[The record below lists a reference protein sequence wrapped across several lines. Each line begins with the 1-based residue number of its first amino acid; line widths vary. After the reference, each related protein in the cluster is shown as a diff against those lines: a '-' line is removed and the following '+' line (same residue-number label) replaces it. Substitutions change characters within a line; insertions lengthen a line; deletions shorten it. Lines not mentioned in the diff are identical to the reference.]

1 MGVPAISTEKKSIG
15 EVCKLQKRGRETIGK
30 KSKWRGEKI
39 PTESESLKEKKAVDC
54 ICDIPWMAAGKQ
66 QSEVQYQEVHTVR
79 EPRVDPDI
87 HVGTPLHIFKT
98 RMKTQGGWTVL
109 YNEILLEEGLQ
120 LSLQRENK
128 QPSSLHW

>member
-1 MGVPAISTEKKSIG
+1 MGVPAISTEKKKALEKSVNYRRGGGKPLERNPSG
-15 EVCKLQKRGRETIGK
+15 EGK
-30 KSKWRGEKI
+30 KI

-98 RMKTQGGWTVL
+98 RMKTQGG
-109 YNEILLEEGLQ
+109 
-120 LSLQRENK
+120 
-128 QPSSLHW
+128 